1 MYLQEILEV
10 VTGLIFMWMIISIA
24 VMQINEWFFR
34 KRRGIELQETITQM
48 LGNQELADKFYNH
61 PLISSLYKH
70 KNINRLPA
78 YITTGDFVT
87 TLFDIITR
95 AGTDASPLMQAF
107 GSVQAEFDKI
117 QNPDQKKLAKEDWAA
132 ILKSLQ
138 MVAGSQVGQ
147 AALDS
152 LKFQVEGY
160 LKKYPELQG
169 VVNQALPKL
178 DEYFQ
183 QLIVQQDSVVA
194 PDQAKPSLTLQ
205 QLRLGLVAVNS
216 VSPHLTETLKALLV
230 GVEESV
236 KQGDQVIAQ
245 VRTNF
250 ESWYNNSMDRLIG
263 MYKRKTQIISFI
275 VGLLLALLLN
285 VDSITVATQ
294 MWREPTLRQAIVAQ
308 ADAYVQENPTGPVS
322 TTSND
327 SATGENIPPS
337 ATETINELQN
347 RFEELRL
354 PFGWIGDPLPIT
366 EEITAC
372 RPTDISLDTNE
383 DSIPDALFGIKIG
396 KTCYPITNASPLNG
410 DYWLNWLI
418 KILGLALT
426 GAAATQGA
434 PFWFDLLKNVLKVNV
449 RSVGPKPEEK

>member
-117 QNPDQKKLAKEDWAA
+117 QNTDQKKLAKEDWAA

-183 QLIVQQDSVVA
+183 QLIVQQDAVVA

-205 QLRLGLVAVNS
+205 QLRLGLVAIDNA
-216 VSPHLTETLKALLV
+216 SPHLTETLKALLV
-230 GVEESV
+230 GIEESV

-275 VGLLLALLLN
+275 VGLLLAFLLN

-294 MWREPTLRQAIVAQ
+294 MWREPTLRQAIIAQ
-308 ADAYVQENPTGPVS
+308 AETYVQENPSGSSNATDDTGSEGNASP
-322 TTSND
+322 T
-327 SATGENIPPS
+327 
-337 ATETINELQN
+337 ATESITELQN
-347 RFEELRL
+347 NLRELRL
-354 PFGWIGDPLPIT
+354 PFGWFGEPIPISSD
-366 EEITAC
+366 ITAC
-372 RPTDISLDTNE
+372 RLTDISVDTNE
-383 DSIPDALFGIKIG
+383 DGVNDALFGMKFG
-396 KTCYPITNASPLNG
+396 NTCYPITNASPLNS
-410 DYWLNWLI
+410 DYILNWLV
-418 KILGLALT
+418 KLLGLALT

-434 PFWFDLLKNVLKVNV
+434 PFWFDMLKNVLKVNV